1 MKRQLLAVGRRHV
14 EALASST
21 GEYIVVCARTG
32 TRPVPVAGKRFP
44 DRRSAVAAATVATL
58 YRAHL
63 RRYDERT
70 TRYDLV
76 ACQEPAVSSTHGRTS
91 GSPTSHP
98 GETA

>member
-21 GEYIVVCARTG
+21 GEYVVVCARTG

-44 DRRSAVAAATVATL
+44 DRRRAVAAAAAASI

-63 RRYDERT
+63 RTYDERT
-70 TRYDLV
+70 PVYDLV
-76 ACQEPAVSSTHGRTS
+76 ACQDTVVSHTNERTTAS
-91 GSPTSHP
+91 AAGPL